1 MFLLLHIFPYV
12 LWLHSFLKMKLT
24 AFVSLPD
31 TSNHKK
37 SGILHIC
44 KMPDFFMLNAIRWVL
59 FSNGSDFN
67 GYQDKY

>member
-1 MFLLLHIFPYV
+1 MFLLLHTFPYV

-44 KMPDFFMLNAIRWVL
+44 VNVNEKVSHMLTK
-59 FSNGSDFN
+59 F
-67 GYQDKY
+67 